1 MMTNYGTPSRTF
13 VSGKGCVLK
22 DDQGKSYL
30 DFLAGIATN
39 VLGHGHPAVIK
50 AVTKQVSTLAHVSNF
65 FAHPQG
71 LLLASR
77 LQKMTGDSNAR
88 IFFCNSGAEANENA
102 LKLASFHNGRK
113 KIIAFNKAFH
123 GRTSLAVSATDNKNY
138 IAPVNETD
146 NVIFLPFNDEAALEA
161 CFKKQGD
168 EISSVIIE
176 GIQGV
181 GGINVATE
189 SFLQKIRSLCDQYG
203 AVYIADSVQCGYG
216 RTGQFFAHDHA
227 GVNADIYS
235 MAKGMGN
242 GFPIGGIL
250 IAPHIAPKY
259 GANQQFAKYD
269 TLPAVGKEAQKHI
282 QKVKT
287 GLPGVAYLRLD
298 DSQPWPEQ
306 CNTLKP
312 VSSHAV
318 RAHVVQADALR
329 EKLGHY
335 LGGMLYY
342 EGEWYWGVDRLYH
355 LEQRLQELG
364 AQRSG
369 AIGLLFPA
377 DDGLKQIKPINNPP
391 AIDFFFSLRSPY
403 SAIVASRIF
412 ELGRLTGA
420 KINLRFVLPM
430 VMRGLPV
437 PKVKREYIVHD
448 SAREAHVRGVPFGR
462 LNDPVGKPTERGL
475 ALIPFAEQHSK
486 GQDFVLAFMH
496 CVWAEGID
504 AGSDKGLRKIVE
516 QAGLSWE
523 GAQVALQHEAWRE
536 RAAANR
542 EELFA
547 AGLWGV
553 PSFKVGKTAVWG
565 QDRLWAVHAALKTNA

>member
-1 MMTNYGTPSRTF
+1 MS
-13 VSGKGCVLK
+13 LK
-22 DDQGKSYL
+22 TLLMPMITQHR
-30 DFLAGIATN
+30 FAR
-39 VLGHGHPAVIK
+39 
-50 AVTKQVSTLAHVSNF
+50 STLLAKRAQAERNRLASGRPHQVHYFHQIDDPYSHLVAQALPRLLSRYNIELTPHVVSPPPDSAAPERGKLVTF
-65 FAHPQG
+65 SRVDAA
-71 LLLASR
+71 LLAQHHG
-77 LQKMTGDSNAR
+77 LNFTDQNKQPDTEYCQQATHAMVAAIEAGQ
-88 IFFCNSGAEANENA
+88 FAE
-102 LKLASFHNGRK
+102 LAS
-113 KIIAFNKAFH
+113 
-123 GRTSLAVSATDNKNY
+123 
-138 IAPVNETD
+138 
-146 NVIFLPFNDEAALEA
+146 
-161 CFKKQGD
+161 
-168 EISSVIIE
+168 
-176 GIQGV
+176 
-181 GGINVATE
+181 
-189 SFLQKIRSLCDQYG
+189 
-203 AVYIADSVQCGYG
+203 
-216 RTGQFFAHDHA
+216 
-227 GVNADIYS
+227 
-235 MAKGMGN
+235 
-242 GFPIGGIL
+242 
-250 IAPHIAPKY
+250 
-259 GANQQFAKYD
+259 
-269 TLPAVGKEAQKHI
+269 AVGQWLWA
-282 QKVKT
+282 T
-287 GLPGVAYLRLD
+287 D

-377 DDGLKQIKPINNPP
+377 DDGLKQIKPIDNPP
-391 AIDFFFSLRSPY
+391 AIDFFFSFRSPY

-448 SAREAHVRGVPFGR
+448 TAREAHVRGVPFGR

-475 ALIPFAEQHSK
+475 ALVLFAEQHGK
-486 GQDFVLAFMH
+486 GQEFVLAFMQG
-496 CVWAEGID
+496 VWAEGID

-516 QAGLSWE
+516 RAGLPWN
-523 GAQVALQHEAWRE
+523 GAQAALQDDIWWDTAQT
-536 RAAANR
+536 NR

-547 AGLWGV
+547 LGLWGV
-553 PSFKVGKTAVWG
+553 PSFKVGNAVLWG
-565 QDRLWAVHAALKTNA
+565 QDRLWAVHNALCTQSA